1 MKTIEIDM
9 ASEPLSTYA
18 KELVGGEI
26 LVLTAN
32 EEPVAAVVSLRN
44 VDRESLALS
53 TSPEFL
59 EIIEEARQ
67 EFESGRK
74 LSLSEMKSE
83 VASMN

>member
-1 MKTIEIDM
+1 MKTLEIDM

-18 KELVGGEI
+18 KELVAGEI

-32 EEPVAAVVSLRN
+32 EEPVAAVVSLRH
-44 VDRESLALS
+44 VDPEPLALS

-59 EIIEEARQ
+59 ELIESARQ
-67 EFESGRK
+67 EFKSGRK